1 MSAEA
6 PPAPSAFVSRQPVLD
21 IDGRVF
27 GYELLYRD
35 EAGSGH
41 DGTGARGLTDVVLD
55 LGLDTLAE
63 GKPAFLNF
71 TRELL
76 LNKAGTLLPPKKAV
90 VQLRRGLKV
99 DDEVVAACQE
109 LHKAGHRLACDFG
122 ADPEAERL
130 VPLMAFIRIDV
141 RSMSME
147 AASALVKRFAA
158 AKIRAIAEK
167 VETAEAYQGAKAT
180 GFTLFQGFYFCR
192 PTTQK
197 ASALPGRKLA
207 YMHLLTA
214 LRQPDVGVR
223 QIEELVKHDVSLSYR
238 VLKCVNSAAYGLR
251 SEVTSIKQALIMIG
265 IEPIRRWVSVWSV
278 AGLNGDRP
286 SEIVTVSL
294 LRARCCELLGE
305 QLKSGDHELFL
316 LGLCSLLDAILD
328 RPLVDTI
335 ADLPLSPEIR
345 AALLG
350 EKNTCRDV
358 LDTVIA
364 YESGNWDEAIERA
377 KALGLKEEA
386 PAAVYRDALTWAR
399 ALSRAAAA

>member
-1 MSAEA
+1 VSAEA
-6 PPAPSAFVSRQPVLD
+6 PPATSAFVSRQPVLD
-21 IDGRVF
+21 VEGRVF

-35 EAGSGH
+35 GDASPQ
-41 DGTGARGLTDVVLD
+41 DGTGSDARGLTDVVLD
-55 LGLDTLAE
+55 MGLDTLAE

-76 LNKAGTLLPPKKAV
+76 IGKAGTLLPPKKAV
-90 VQLRRGLKV
+90 IQLRRGLEV
-99 DDEVVAACQE
+99 DDDVVAACQE
-109 LHKAGHRLACDFG
+109 LHKAGHRLAIDFG

-130 VPLMAFIRIDV
+130 LPLMAFIRIDV

-167 VETAEAYQGAKAT
+167 VETAEAYAGAKAT
-180 GFTLFQGFYFCR
+180 GFTLFQGFYFCK

-207 YMHLLTA
+207 YMQLLTA

-265 IEPIRRWVSVWSV
+265 VEPIRRWKRPPGCCWRSAPDRTSVV
-278 AGLNGDRP
+278 
-286 SEIVTVSL
+286 
-294 LRARCCELLGE
+294 
-305 QLKSGDHELFL
+305 
-316 LGLCSLLDAILD
+316 
-328 RPLVDTI
+328 
-335 ADLPLSPEIR
+335 
-345 AALLG
+345 
-350 EKNTCRDV
+350 
-358 LDTVIA
+358 
-364 YESGNWDEAIERA
+364 
-377 KALGLKEEA
+377 
-386 PAAVYRDALTWAR
+386 
-399 ALSRAAAA
+399 